1 MQHLHSL
8 LHCPQNRNAVSDEM
22 MLIFDN
28 RVHRGEDATNEL
40 KTRENVWI
48 DTISLT
54 FFDKKLI
61 IPASLNLVKL
71 NLKYFWPLTKTLK
84 LGIKIA

>member
-1 MQHLHSL
+1 
-8 LHCPQNRNAVSDEM
+8 M

-40 KTRENVWI
+40 KAWENVWI

-61 IPASLNLVKL
+61 IPASLNLVKFEIFL
-71 NLKYFWPLTKTLK
+71 AFDKNS
-84 LGIKIA
+84 KIRN

>member
-1 MQHLHSL
+1 
-8 LHCPQNRNAVSDEM
+8 M

-40 KTRENVWI
+40 KARENVWI

-61 IPASLNLVKL
+61 IPASLNLVKFEIFL
-71 NLKYFWPLTKTLK
+71 AFDKNS
-84 LGIKIA
+84 KIRN

>member
-1 MQHLHSL
+1 
-8 LHCPQNRNAVSDEM
+8 M

-61 IPASLNLVKL
+61 IPASLHLVKVKFEIFL
-71 NLKYFWPLTKTLK
+71 AFDKNS
-84 LGIKIA
+84 KIRN

>member
-1 MQHLHSL
+1 MSK
-8 LHCPQNRNAVSDEM
+8 NRNAVGDEVL
-22 MLIFDN
+22 LIFDN

-40 KTRENVWI
+40 QTRENVLI

-61 IPASLNLVKL
+61 IPASLNLVKFEIFL
-71 NLKYFWPLTKTLK
+71 AFDKNS
-84 LGIKIA
+84 KIRN

>member
-1 MQHLHSL
+1 
-8 LHCPQNRNAVSDEM
+8 M

-61 IPASLNLVKL
+61 IPASLNLVKFEIFL
-71 NLKYFWPLTKTLK
+71 AFDKNS
-84 LGIKIA
+84 KIRN

>member
-1 MQHLHSL
+1 
-8 LHCPQNRNAVSDEM
+8 

-61 IPASLNLVKL
+61 IPASLNLVKFEIFL
-71 NLKYFWPLTKTLK
+71 AFDKNS
-84 LGIKIA
+84 KIRN

>member
-1 MQHLHSL
+1 MS
-8 LHCPQNRNAVSDEM
+8 QNRNAVGDEVL
-22 MLIFDN
+22 LIFDN
-28 RVHRGEDATNEL
+28 RVHRGEGATNEL

-61 IPASLNLVKL
+61 IPASLNLVKFEIFL
-71 NLKYFWPLTKTLK
+71 AFDKNS
-84 LGIKIA
+84 KIRN

>member
-1 MQHLHSL
+1 M
-8 LHCPQNRNAVSDEM
+8 LHCPQNRNAVGDEVL
-22 MLIFDN
+22 LIFDN

-40 KTRENVWI
+40 QTRENVWI

-61 IPASLNLVKL
+61 IPASLNLVKVKFEIFL
-71 NLKYFWPLTKTLK
+71 AFDKNS
-84 LGIKIA
+84 KIRN

>member
-1 MQHLHSL
+1 MS
-8 LHCPQNRNAVSDEM
+8 QNRNEVGDEVL
-22 MLIFDN
+22 LIFDN

-61 IPASLNLVKL
+61 IPASLNLVKVKFEIFL
-71 NLKYFWPLTKTLK
+71 AFDKNS
-84 LGIKIA
+84 KIRN